1 MKNTNKN
8 YTRTP
13 ILNWYE
19 LTQEQ
24 QNQVDKEEDG
34 SHEETSYVE
43 AFSMV
48 IGLNMFM
55 RYDNPIWNGAMHLTN
70 TSGLLIKV
78 NRTNEEALVKLVCY

>member
-1 MKNTNKN
+1 MKNTNNN

-34 SHEETSYVE
+34 SHEETIYVE
-43 AFSMV
+43 AFSMI
-48 IGLNMFM
+48 IGLNQFIKCN
-55 RYDNPIWNGAMHLTN
+55 NPIWNGAMHLTN

-78 NRTNEEALVKLVCY
+78 NRTNEEALIKLVY

>member
-1 MKNTNKN
+1 MKNTNNN

-34 SHEETSYVE
+34 SHEEISYVD
-43 AFSMV
+43 AFNMV

-55 RYDNPIWNGAMHLTN
+55 RYDNPIWDGAMHLTN

-78 NRTNEEALVKLVCY
+78 NRTNEEALVKLVY

>member
-1 MKNTNKN
+1 MKTTHKN

-19 LTQEQ
+19 LTEEQ

-43 AFSMV
+43 AFNMV
-48 IGLNMFM
+48 IGLNQFM
-55 RYDNPIWNGAMHLTN
+55 KCNSPVWNGSMHLTN
-70 TSGLLIKV
+70 TSGLLIKI
-78 NRTNEEALVKLVCY
+78 NFTAEEALVKLVY

>member
-19 LTQEQ
+19 LTKEQ

-43 AFSMV
+43 AFNMV
-48 IGLNMFM
+48 IGLNKFM
-55 RYDNPIWNGAMHLTN
+55 KRNSPVWNGSMHLTN
-70 TSGLLIKV
+70 TSGLLIKL
-78 NRTNEEALVKLVCY
+78 NRTGEEALIKLVY